1 MILCHILINAK
12 LKNPISYYESI
23 KKIDFKK
30 YDKKVKNAVIASVL
44 NTETKDVNIEKSL
57 IEESLISNG
66 FNIKKAKKKSTND
79 CKSLKFL
86 LNFFSCLAKNGT

>member
-44 NTETKDVNIEKSL
+44 NTETKDVNIE
-57 IEESLISNG
+57 
-66 FNIKKAKKKSTND
+66 IKQD
-79 CKSLKFL
+79 HL
-86 LNFFSCLAKNGT
+86 LNLIILGDYAKRLPKCSRISKQKLM

>member
-1 MILCHILINAK
+1 MILCYILINTK

-23 KKIDFKK
+23 KKIDFEK

-44 NTETKDVNIEKSL
+44 NTETNDVNIEKSL
-57 IEESLISNG
+57 IKESVISNG

-79 CKSLKFL
+79 CKSLRFS
-86 LNFFSCLAKNGT
+86 LNFF